1 MISLNNFSNME
12 SSIVKMA
19 LCENTQVFKM
29 VSYRYSSFEIKV
41 KEKFER
47 YLRFDRDHNR
57 IKIFVFSFPAKL
69 FVLRLLHQ

>member
-19 LCENTQVFKM
+19 LCENSQVFKM
-29 VSYRYSSFEIKV
+29 VSYRYSSFETKL

-57 IKIFVFSFPAKL
+57 IKVFVFSFPEKL